1 VQTTIESQSSRIAL
15 RATGGLLVIAFLA
28 LATLV
33 AMSPNR
39 LLYDEPYFA
48 NYVSLLHRYGFTS
61 TFLNSLN
68 AAPGPLSAVIQ
79 LIFEPVTRL
88 RPVAMRFVNVFLLVA
103 LVLVLVM
110 WLKRGASDYWVA
122 GGSVLVVPMTWVV
135 AGMALSEMPAMFFVT
150 LSLYLQLRGLEAF
163 HADRPTLGWFLVAGI
178 CLGVAVWGRQP
189 YLLLAGIPVLLA
201 FREPR
206 LSLSAV
212 MFVCVSSA
220 LAIPLFVIWGGIL
233 PPSQHSAQEGISVV
247 HGLTS
252 LGYAGVCFI
261 LLAPRLRWL
270 PTKVA
275 FGLVAVTIIANAS
288 LGGFALYPIK
298 PAIDRFLPVPMKSL
312 YGNVVGSLFLSC
324 GVVFM
329 AVLLRLVW
337 DERQDLERLAVN
349 ASLLLIAASPTL
361 IAHQYSSRYT
371 AMSLPYLILAT
382 RPWRQWRSRTLIM
395 SGIGCGAG
403 VVALVGHFF
412 Y

>member
-1 VQTTIESQSSRIAL
+1 MQTTIESQSSRIAL

-178 CLGVAVWGRQP
+178 CLGVAVCGSRTCC
-189 YLLLAGIPVLLA
+189 LLAYQCC
-201 FREPR
+201 
-206 LSLSAV
+206 S
-212 MFVCVSSA
+212 
-220 LAIPLFVIWGGIL
+220 
-233 PPSQHSAQEGISVV
+233 HS
-247 HGLTS
+247 
-252 LGYAGVCFI
+252 
-261 LLAPRLRWL
+261 
-270 PTKVA
+270 
-275 FGLVAVTIIANAS
+275 
-288 LGGFALYPIK
+288 
-298 PAIDRFLPVPMKSL
+298 
-312 YGNVVGSLFLSC
+312 GNQG
-324 GVVFM
+324 
-329 AVLLRLVW
+329 
-337 DERQDLERLAVN
+337 
-349 ASLLLIAASPTL
+349 
-361 IAHQYSSRYT
+361 
-371 AMSLPYLILAT
+371 
-382 RPWRQWRSRTLIM
+382 
-395 SGIGCGAG
+395 
-403 VVALVGHFF
+403 
-412 Y
+412 